1 MKYDSS
7 YITMTIHSMH
17 HTFIFLLASLLASQ
31 ALAQV
36 DIDTPEFRVARAKYE
51 AMRNSA
57 QQEAERMSTLEVYKE
72 LERLDAASASRIA
85 LNPETWLSGSD
96 DDQRGYGFSAVLN
109 NRRDKGE
116 VAASFYFGIRNWKLC
131 QVLQRLDKG
140 QMGDQIAECWI
151 KSLDSFKV
159 ASSGQVPAATFNIAR
174 MYQNGFGV
182 IASKYAAADWYVKS
196 AEQYN
201 KASSRD
207 EALTSLEA
215 ALTVVPDHPAALR
228 LRKVMLK

>member
-1 MKYDSS
+1 MNHIS
-7 YITMTIHSMH
+7 ILVLA
-17 HTFIFLLASLLASQ
+17 LLFASQ
-31 ALAQV
+31 VLAQL
-36 DIDTPEFRVARAKYE
+36 DIYTPEIRAARAKYE
-51 AMRNSA
+51 AMRNAA
-57 QQEAERMSTLEVYKE
+57 QQEAEKMSTTDVYNE
-72 LERLDAASASRIA
+72 LERLDAATASRIA

-116 VAASFYFGIRNWKLC
+116 VAASFYFGIRNWKYC
-131 QVLQRLDKG
+131 QVLQKLDKG
-140 QMGDQIAECWI
+140 QMGNQIADCWK

-159 ASSGQVPAATFNIAR
+159 ASAANVPAATFNIAR
-174 MYQNGFGV
+174 MYENGFGV
-182 IASKYAAADWYVKS
+182 IVSKYAAADWYVKS

-201 KASSRD
+201 KAGSRD

-215 ALTVVPDHPAALR
+215 ALTAVPDHPAALR